1 MALLGPS
8 RVNSIL
14 GGSSDACAA
23 KGSTDT
29 ALTARLWDCIR
40 VERVILTGF
49 LNVSLTNV
57 TSQLDRGISSAC
69 RFCSDSATLP
79 IMSDTEKLHG
89 SLQ

>member
-14 GGSSDACAA
+14 GGSSDARAA